1 MIPPKQGGLIVKAYP
16 GKHRVVA
23 AAILS
28 VLINT
33 PFAYSAQ
40 EVAPPEAQA
49 WIDVATFSGM
59 GMPMGGM
66 PGAGGGAMSAIG
78 SMLGGRGGSGGNSF
92 GNTRSMSAGR
102 WVDVTVRA
110 RANPNLDEAQQ
121 AVPEGFLSPALE
133 LKTPKNA
140 PPAPLRDDEE
150 VKREEPER
158 PKGRML
164 LYWGCGSEI
173 RPGQP
178 KILDMA
184 TATPADFGRFFVGR
198 SATQRGAHSAAGR
211 PLWPNPDD
219 SRMVPASASLTGEH
233 AFSGKGIP
241 ERFRFQIPAA
251 QDLMPALALEQAD
264 KNGATDLSWNAI
276 STARAYFV
284 SAMGSNGKEDMV
296 MWSSSELA
304 DTGFGLMDYQTNP
317 AVDRWLKEKVL
328 LTPTTTRCTV
338 PKGIFGEHGGM
349 LRVIAYGDELNLA
362 HPPRP
367 KDPKAKWE
375 PVWAVKVRVK
385 AVTNGFLGMKGMSG
399 VGHDAGDAGSERGK
413 ARNEETQILPKVPK
427 PMELL
432 KGIFGG

>member
-1 MIPPKQGGLIVKAYP
+1 MKMFPSKT
-16 GKHRVVA
+16 RVVA
-23 AAILS
+23 AAVLS
-28 VLINT
+28 ALVNI
-33 PFAYSAQ
+33 SAAIAAQ
-40 EVAPPEAQA
+40 DAATPEAQA

-66 PGAGGGAMSAIG
+66 GGGAMGVIG
-78 SMLGGRGGSGGNSF
+78 GMLGGKGNLGGAAANSF

-102 WVDVTVRA
+102 WVDVTVRS

-133 LKTPKNA
+133 LKAPKNA

-150 VKREEPER
+150 VKREEPEK

-164 LYWGCGSEI
+164 LYWGCGNEI

-178 KILDMA
+178 KVLDMA

-211 PLWPNPDD
+211 PVWPNPDD
-219 SRMVPASASLTGEH
+219 GRMIPAGASLQGEH
-233 AFSGKGIP
+233 VFSGKGIP
-241 ERFRFQIPAA
+241 DRFRFQIPAA
-251 QDLMPALALEQAD
+251 QDLMPPLALEQTD

-328 LTPTTTRCTV
+328 LTPATTACTV

-362 HPPRP
+362 YPPRP
-367 KDPKAKWE
+367 KDQKAKWE
-375 PVWAVKVRVK
+375 SVWAVKVRVK
-385 AVTNGFLGMKGMSG
+385 AVTNGFLGMKGMPG
-399 VGHDAGDAGSERGK
+399 AGHEAGDASSERSKGQGG
-413 ARNEETQILPKVPK
+413 EQQILPKLPQ

-432 KGIFGG
+432 KGIFGK